1 MEFARG
7 FRAIN
12 NKIKK
17 IPFESFV
24 EGSIFSVFI
33 LFLLLMNNHNNLIF
47 HTSIE
52 LFMNFIF
59 IVAFIFIMNT
69 YNINKNNFLLIL
81 GTGYFF
87 VGITGIL
94 HLFTYNGMPF
104 LSNIENFDVSPKLWI
119 ISRYIDSFTSLIAVI
134 LIAKPKKKINPYTLF
149 ITYICI
155 TILLVLS
162 VLFFKVFPN
171 SYVINERLTSFK
183 IVSEYTIA
191 VTFMIAAII
200 YYRLREK
207 VSHSLFVYIEWFL
220 ILSTISEMFFTNYI
234 FINDW
239 TSIMGHIIKVI
250 SSYFLYKGVVEVGL
264 KRPYDIIS
272 HDLDI
277 ADNKIKQFENII
289 FKNEQC
295 YNFIM
300 DNCDNAILGICEN
313 KFIFANE
320 RVVKLLGA
328 SNADDIVGLEINA
341 LIPEAVRHNS
351 LKRINGVLERKEAS
365 PFMETKILRLDG
377 QLLDVE
383 ILNCYFTYHGESAV
397 LVMLRDISSKKQ
409 IAQLKNDIKEDK
421 KIIKKANDLNKMLT
435 EFFANISHE
444 LKTPLNVIFG
454 AIQILLLPID
464 EPFNNSAEL
473 RRVKYL
479 KVMKQNCFRLLRL
492 VNNLIDLSKF
502 DSGYFKLNLKNYNIV
517 NVIEDITLSVADYIE
532 NKGIELIFD
541 TDVEEK
547 IMAIDV
553 DKIERIILNL
563 LSNAIKF
570 TNEGGQ
576 ILVSLWDVG
585 ESVIIS
591 VKDTGIGIPQD
602 KLGIIFDRFGQVDK
616 TLSRNREGS
625 GIGLSLVK
633 SIVDMHNGNIRVKS
647 KFGEGSDFIIELP
660 VRLTEKEEIS
670 DNRLYESKVEKI
682 SIEFSDIYP

>member
-1 MEFARG
+1 MEFVRG
-7 FRAIN
+7 FREVN
-12 NKIKK
+12 NNFKK
-17 IPFESFV
+17 TPLESFV
-24 EGSIFSVFI
+24 EGSIFLVFI
-33 LFLLLMNNHNNLIF
+33 LFLLLMNNRNNLVF

-59 IVAFIFIMNT
+59 IIAFIFIINT
-69 YNINKNNFLLIL
+69 YSINKNNFLLIL

-94 HLFTYNGMPF
+94 HLTTYYGMPF
-104 LSNIENFDVSPKLWI
+104 LNNIQDLNAPTKFWI
-119 ISRYIDSFTSLIAVI
+119 ISRYTDCFTALISVI
-134 LIAKPKKKINPYTLF
+134 LIAKPKKNINPYIIF
-149 ITYICI
+149 ITYMCL
-155 TILLVLS
+155 TILLILS
-162 VLFFKVFPN
+162 VLFFRVFPN
-171 SYVINERLTSFK
+171 CYIINEGLTSFK
-183 IVSEYTIA
+183 IVSEYIIA
-191 VTFMIAAII
+191 STFIIAAII
-200 YYRLREK
+200 YYRLRDK
-207 VSHSLFVYIEWFL
+207 VNHSVFVYIECFL
-220 ILSTISEMFFTNYI
+220 ILSTISEMFFTSYI
-234 FINDW
+234 VIDDW
-239 TSIMGHIIKVI
+239 ASVAGHIIKAI

-277 ADNKIKQFENII
+277 ADSKIRQFERII

-295 YNFIM
+295 YNFII
-300 DNCDNAILGICEN
+300 DNCDNAILGICDN

-320 RVVKLLGA
+320 RVIKLLGA
-328 SNADDIVGLEINA
+328 SDANDIIGLDINV
-341 LIPEAVRHNS
+341 LIPEVVRYRS

-377 QLLDVE
+377 RLLDVE
-383 ILNCYFTYHGESAV
+383 ILNCYFAYQGKSAV

-409 IAQLKNDIKEDK
+409 IEQLKNDIKEDK

-444 LKTPLNVIFG
+444 IKTPLNVIFG
-454 AIQILLLPID
+454 AIQILLLPIN
-464 EPFNNSAEL
+464 EPSSNSSEL
-473 RRVKYL
+473 KKVKYL

-502 DSGYFKLNLKNYNIV
+502 DSGCIKLNLKNYNIV

-547 IMAIDV
+547 VMAIDV

-570 TNEGGQ
+570 TNQGGK
-576 ILVSLWDVG
+576 ILVSLWDAG

-591 VKDTGIGIPQD
+591 VKDTGIGIPED
-602 KLGIIFDRFGQVDK
+602 KLDIIFDRFGQVDK

-633 SIVDMHNGNIRVKS
+633 SIVNMHEGSIRVNS

-660 VRLTEKEEIS
+660 VRLTEKEEII
-670 DNRLYESKVEKI
+670 DNRLYENKVEKI
-682 SIEFSDIYP
+682 SIEFSDIYS